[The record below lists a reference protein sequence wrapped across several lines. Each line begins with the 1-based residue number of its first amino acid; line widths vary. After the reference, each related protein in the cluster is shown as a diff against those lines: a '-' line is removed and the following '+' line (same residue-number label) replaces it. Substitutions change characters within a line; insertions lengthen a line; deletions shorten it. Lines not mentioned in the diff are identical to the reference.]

1 MSAIVNSHN
10 ITFAAGGGGSGLP
23 VMYVHTASAEYD
35 KVKDYIYNQ
44 SGLVVP
50 FYTVMGGTYCFNIDT
65 IVRAGTKK
73 GFTFVNDGL
82 SSQMHCFIWESGV
95 SGDPSYATGVDMS
108 TSYYTPPQ
116 VSSQTTSTS
125 GLSFYGD
132 TGYNAH
138 YVFLRSNENEGQP
151 MELELPAR
159 SETDIF
165 YNAEIGSYDSSDDV
179 GLRIGVKATTTT
191 AEDYISDNSIVF
203 PKTDNDNSRYC
214 NYASVFRVKNESYT
228 PMTVYPAVRTDWYGA
243 FPEGSEFWVDDDS
256 IKTRSYPL

>member
-1 MSAIVNSHN
+1 MSAIVNSN
-10 ITFAAGGGGSGLP
+10 NVIFANGGAANP
-23 VMYVHTASAEYD
+23 VYYVHTADIEFE
-35 KVKDYIYNQ
+35 KVKDTIQN
-44 SGLVVP
+44 SGTVIP
-50 FYTVMGGTYCFNIDT
+50 YYTVMGGKYLFNIDT
-65 IVRAGTKK
+65 QILAGTTK
-73 GFTFVNDGL
+73 GYVFINDSI
-82 SSQMHCFIWESGV
+82 SSQMRCYVWESGT
-95 SGDPSYATGVDMS
+95 SGEADYATGVQIN
-108 TSYYTPPQ
+108 TAYYQVPQ

-138 YVFLRSNENEGQP
+138 YIFLRSNENAGQP

-179 GLRIGVKATTTT
+179 GLRIGVKATSST

-203 PKTDNDNSRYC
+203 PKTENDNRSYS
-214 NYASVFRVKNESYT
+214 NYASVFRVRNDTYS